1 MGIVKKLGSQTAYY
15 GLSSVVGRL
24 LNYLLVPLYTYV
36 IIDPAQMGVV
46 TYLYAL
52 AALFNVFLSY
62 GMETAFFRY
71 MNDGESGVEKV
82 RNTAFT
88 SIFITTSIFALLG
101 IIFYQD
107 IARWIEYEN
116 RAICILYFVIIV
128 AADAYAIIPFARL
141 RQEGKAKLYAVIRI
155 VGILVGIAFNVS
167 FIYLLPRVGLME
179 VNVNNIFLSNVISSV
194 VVLVLLLWYVKGFRL
209 QIDVRLW
216 KKMLCYGA
224 PILIAGTAGI
234 VNETMD
240 RVFLRELLPAD
251 TREYYLG
258 IYGNC
263 FKMGIFIALF
273 TQAFRMAGEPF
284 FFSRMRDLDA
294 QKVYARV
301 TLYYTMVI
309 GVMYVAVM
317 GNLDWLQ
324 YFVGEKYRVG
334 MDIVPI
340 ILLANVCLGIYY
352 NLSMWY
358 KLTDRTVWGAYLSI
372 IGAVVTV
379 AVIFYGVPRVGYVAA
394 AWAHLAT
401 YGTMMILSYI
411 LGQKFYPIPYDV
423 MKIMLYIAVAV
434 AMGYVSWYVLGGNV
448 WIGNA
453 FVVLYCV
460 MVALV
465 ERKSIMAVV
474 SKKR

>member
-155 VGILVGIAFNVS
+155 VGILVGILFNVS
-167 FIYLLPRVGLME
+167 FIYLL
-179 VNVNNIFLSNVISSV
+179 
-194 VVLVLLLWYVKGFRL
+194 
-209 QIDVRLW
+209 
-216 KKMLCYGA
+216 
-224 PILIAGTAGI
+224 
-234 VNETMD
+234 
-240 RVFLRELLPAD
+240 
-251 TREYYLG
+251 
-258 IYGNC
+258 
-263 FKMGIFIALF
+263 
-273 TQAFRMAGEPF
+273 
-284 FFSRMRDLDA
+284 
-294 QKVYARV
+294 
-301 TLYYTMVI
+301 
-309 GVMYVAVM
+309 
-317 GNLDWLQ
+317 
-324 YFVGEKYRVG
+324 
-334 MDIVPI
+334 
-340 ILLANVCLGIYY
+340 
-352 NLSMWY
+352 
-358 KLTDRTVWGAYLSI
+358 
-372 IGAVVTV
+372 
-379 AVIFYGVPRVGYVAA
+379 
-394 AWAHLAT
+394 
-401 YGTMMILSYI
+401 
-411 LGQKFYPIPYDV
+411 
-423 MKIMLYIAVAV
+423 
-434 AMGYVSWYVLGGNV
+434 
-448 WIGNA
+448 
-453 FVVLYCV
+453 
-460 MVALV
+460 
-465 ERKSIMAVV
+465 
-474 SKKR
+474 

>member
-36 IIDPAQMGVV
+36 IVDPSQMGIV

-71 MNDGESGVEKV
+71 SNDSDNGIEKV

-88 SIFITTSIFALLG
+88 SIFMTTTMMAVIGLLL
-101 IIFYQD
+101 YKD
-107 IARWIEYEN
+107 IAAWIDYSH
-116 RAICILYFVIIV
+116 RSICVLYFIIII

-155 VGILVGIAFNVS
+155 AGILVGIVLNVL
-167 FIYLLPRVGLME
+167 FIYLLPKAGIIA
-179 VNVNNIFLSNVISSV
+179 VNVDNIFLSNVISSLV
-194 VVLVLLLWYVKGFRL
+194 VLLLLLWKVRGFRL
-209 QIDVRLW
+209 QIDVKLW
-216 KKMLCYGA
+216 TKMLAYGL

-240 RVFLRELLPAD
+240 RVFLRELLPVD
-251 TREYYLG
+251 SREYYLG
-258 IYGNC
+258 VYGNC

-284 FFSRMRDLDA
+284 FFSRMRDDDA

-309 GVMYVAVM
+309 GAMYVAVM
-317 GNLDWLQ
+317 GNLSWLQ
-324 YFVGEKYRVG
+324 YFVGEEYRVG

-340 ILLANVCLGIYY
+340 ILMANVCLGLYY

-358 KLTDRTVWGAYLSI
+358 KLTDRTLWGAYLSI
-372 IGAVVTV
+372 IGAVVTII
-379 AVIFYGVPRVGYVAA
+379 VIFYGVPRWGYIAA
-394 AWAHLAT
+394 AWAHLST
-401 YGTMMILSYI
+401 YATMMILSYV
-411 LGQKFYPIPYDV
+411 LGQKFYPIPYNV
-423 MKIMLYIAVAV
+423 GKVLLYVAVAG
-434 AMGYVSWYVLGGNV
+434 AMGYVSWNMMGGNIWV
-448 WIGNA
+448 GNG
-453 FVVLYCV
+453 FFVLYCMIV
-460 MVALV
+460 LGV
-465 ERKSIMAVV
+465 ERKKIMSILH
-474 SKKR
+474 KR

>member
-107 IARWIEYEN
+107 IARWIEYEH

-155 VGILVGIAFNVS
+155 VGILVGILLNVL
-167 FIYLLPRVGLME
+167 FIYLLPKCGIIE
-179 VNVNNIFLSNVISSV
+179 VDVDNIFLSNVISSV
-194 VVLVLLLWYVKGFRL
+194 VVLVLLLWYVRGFRL

-216 KKMLCYGA
+216 K
-224 PILIAGTAGI
+224 
-234 VNETMD
+234 
-240 RVFLRELLPAD
+240 
-251 TREYYLG
+251 
-258 IYGNC
+258 
-263 FKMGIFIALF
+263 
-273 TQAFRMAGEPF
+273 
-284 FFSRMRDLDA
+284 
-294 QKVYARV
+294 
-301 TLYYTMVI
+301 
-309 GVMYVAVM
+309 
-317 GNLDWLQ
+317 
-324 YFVGEKYRVG
+324 
-334 MDIVPI
+334 
-340 ILLANVCLGIYY
+340 
-352 NLSMWY
+352 
-358 KLTDRTVWGAYLSI
+358 
-372 IGAVVTV
+372 
-379 AVIFYGVPRVGYVAA
+379 
-394 AWAHLAT
+394 
-401 YGTMMILSYI
+401 
-411 LGQKFYPIPYDV
+411 
-423 MKIMLYIAVAV
+423 
-434 AMGYVSWYVLGGNV
+434 
-448 WIGNA
+448 
-453 FVVLYCV
+453 
-460 MVALV
+460 
-465 ERKSIMAVV
+465 
-474 SKKR
+474 